1 MNICP
6 VCGRE
11 WPAAAK
17 FCPFD
22 GAALGGDAEA
32 PAAGS
37 EEAEMEDVVSSLE
50 ESTPEE
56 VAEETPS
63 TPETEKVAATPEP
76 GSPPEDPAEE
86 INEDDL
92 GKFSETSWF
101 MAAADLEG
109 LESDLEKIPVDEEKY
124 RPDEGI
130 QSEIRRKFSLRDE
143 PDE

>member
-11 WPAAAK
+11 WPLAAK

-22 GAALGGDAEA
+22 GAALGVDAESPVSEA
-32 PAAGS
+32 DAGGM
-37 EEAEMEDVVSSLE
+37 EEVVSSLE
-50 ESTPEE
+50 KTAEKAPEESVPEPVKAEAEPPKE
-56 VAEETPS
+56 VAEPASDEKPS
-63 TPETEKVAATPEP
+63 
-76 GSPPEDPAEE
+76 EE
-86 INEDDL
+86 DL

-130 QSEIRRKFSLRDE
+130 QSEIRKKFSLRDA